1 MTRTRGT
8 IFPWYHWPSKGQ
20 DQQLRAVTMPRT
32 KKPAGQA
39 VDQRNGRRAELVL
52 GDGGQLERFE
62 LPSRRPAWLAASR
75 DAWERA
81 WADPIHQAWTA
92 ADGTILL
99 EWIDALDRAMRSNRR
114 GDRKPVVIGGNG
126 QVTEH
131 PSYGTATRSAA
142 LADKRAQ
149 TLGLG
154 ALNREKLGF
163 TIATAR
169 KSLDDLNRELTEALS
184 EPDPDL
190 D

>member
-1 MTRTRGT
+1 
-8 IFPWYHWPSKGQ
+8 
-20 DQQLRAVTMPRT
+20 VPRT
-32 KKPAGQA
+32 KKAPGTAA
-39 VDQRNGRRAELVL
+39 DPRNGRRAELTVAA
-52 GDGGQLERFE
+52 GGLERFE

-114 GDRKPVVIGGNG
+114 GDRKPVVVGGNG

-154 ALNREKLGF
+154 ALNRERLGF
-163 TIATAR
+163 TVGQAR
-169 KSLDDLNRELTEALS
+169 KSLAELNAMLNDDADDDER
-184 EPDPDL
+184 DPRRG
-190 D
+190 

>member
-1 MTRTRGT
+1 
-8 IFPWYHWPSKGQ
+8 
-20 DQQLRAVTMPRT
+20 MPRT

-39 VDQRNGRRAELVL
+39 VDSRNGRRAELTL
-52 GDGGQLERFE
+52 DGGGQLERFD
-62 LPSRRPAWLAASR
+62 LPQRRPAWLVTSR

-81 WADPIHQAWTA
+81 WADHQVWTA
-92 ADGTILL
+92 ADGTVLL
-99 EWIDALDRAMRSNRR
+99 EWIDALDRAMRCNRR
-114 GDRKPVVIGGNG
+114 GDRRPVVLGGNG

-131 PSYGTATRSAA
+131 PSYGTASRSAA
-142 LADKRAQ
+142 LAEKRAQ

-163 TIATAR
+163 TIVSTR
-169 KSLDDLNRELTEALS
+169 KSLAELNRELAEAAS